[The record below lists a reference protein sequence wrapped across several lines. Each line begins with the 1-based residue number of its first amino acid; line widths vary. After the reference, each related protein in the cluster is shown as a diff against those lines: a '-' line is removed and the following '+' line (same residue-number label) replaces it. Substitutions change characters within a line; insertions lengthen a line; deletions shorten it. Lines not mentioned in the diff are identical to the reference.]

1 MKAED
6 YPFVEEFVTDSKG
19 QLRKVVLQLEDY
31 QRLIEVL
38 EEQGLYRAMQFVKGE
53 TPLSLDAAL
62 RELELS

>member
-38 EEQGLYRAMQFVKGE
+38 EEQGQYPRNAI
-53 TPLSLDAAL
+53 
-62 RELELS
+62 RER

>member
-19 QLRKVVLQLEDY
+19 HLRKVVLQLEDY

-38 EEQGLYRAMQFVKGE
+38 EEQGLHRAMQFVKGE

-62 RELELS
+62 RVIS